1 VRSESFSHD
10 SHRGNIV
17 NVPPLF
23 LLALMAILMAYGLVD
38 LYLGGR
44 YVCPSCGARRED
56 RHGGECQW
64 GR

>member
-1 VRSESFSHD
+1 M
-10 SHRGNIV
+10 

-44 YVCPSCGARRED
+44 YVCPSCGTRRED
-56 RHGGECQW
+56 RHGSECQW
-64 GR
+64 RR

>member
-1 VRSESFSHD
+1 VRSESFGHEW
-10 SHRGNIV
+10 HRGNIV

-44 YVCPSCGARRED
+44 YVCPSCGTRRED
-56 RHGGECQW
+56 RHGSECQW
-64 GR
+64 RR